1 MDKEK
6 RAEALFKLM
15 LPYQQRWVSDD
26 SRFKIWLKSRQI
38 GGSLG
43 SAFEAVASCVD
54 APNTDWVVLSAGQ
67 RQSEEWMVKGNRV
80 AKVVSDALGL
90 GKPDCRTSEVRFSNG
105 SRILALPAN
114 PDTVR
119 GYSANLVLDEFA
131 FHERPDRI
139 YEAIYPAISNPLRG
153 ELKIRIISTPAGRNS
168 KFFEIWNKADE
179 LNFVRHKTTI
189 HSAIEEGLPMNAKE
203 LKRGLDD
210 PEAWEQEY
218 ECEFVDAANVLLPY
232 SLIDDCVSDEAT
244 VECDEQAGRSVRYV
258 GIDIG
263 RKHDLTVCWTLEKVG
278 DVFWTREVLALRNTP
293 YHLQE
298 ELLADRINK
307 ASYAAID
314 STGIGNAVSESLAN
328 RFEYKL
334 EQCTFTQG
342 FKAKIFP
349 GLRRAFQER
358 TLRVPRDSAIREDL
372 HSVNEVTTPGGNK
385 QYRALRRSDGHAD
398 RCTALALANYASVL
412 NQGTGAI
419 QETDNIILGRAKLA
433 GLRPTLV

>member
-15 LPYQQRWVSDD
+15 LPYQQRWVADS

-43 SAFEAVASCVD
+43 SAFEAVASCMD
-54 APNTDWVVLSAGQ
+54 KPFSDWVVLSAGQ
-67 RQSEEWMVKGNRV
+67 RQSEEWMLKGNRV
-80 AKVVSDALGL
+80 ARVVCDALGM
-90 GKPDCRTSEVRFSNG
+90 GTPDCRNSEVRFSNG
-105 SRILALPAN
+105 SRLLALPAN

-153 ELKIRIISTPAGRNS
+153 ELKIRIISTPAGRHS
-168 KFFEIWNKADE
+168 KFYEIWNKSNE
-179 LNFVRHKTTI
+179 LKFVRHKTTI
-189 HSAIEEGLPMNAKE
+189 HTAIEEGLPMNADE

-210 PEAWEQEY
+210 PDAWEQEY

-232 SLIDDCVSDEAT
+232 TLIDECVSEEAT
-244 VECDEQAGRSVRYV
+244 IDFDYTTGRQFFT

-278 DVFWTREVLALRNTP
+278 DVYWTREVLTLKDTP

-298 ELLADRINK
+298 ELLSDRINR
-307 ASYAAID
+307 ASFAAID
-314 STGIGNAVSESLAN
+314 STGIGNAVSESLAR

-334 EQCTFTQG
+334 EECNFTQG

-358 TLRVPRDSAIREDL
+358 SVRVPRDKAIREDL
-372 HSVNEVTTPGGNK
+372 HSVNEVTTPGGSK
-385 QYRALRRSDGHAD
+385 MYRALRRADGHAD
-398 RCTALALANYASVL
+398 RCTALALANYASLL
-412 NQGTGAI
+412 NRGAGAI
-419 QETDNIILGRAKLA
+419 SDTDNIILGRAKLA